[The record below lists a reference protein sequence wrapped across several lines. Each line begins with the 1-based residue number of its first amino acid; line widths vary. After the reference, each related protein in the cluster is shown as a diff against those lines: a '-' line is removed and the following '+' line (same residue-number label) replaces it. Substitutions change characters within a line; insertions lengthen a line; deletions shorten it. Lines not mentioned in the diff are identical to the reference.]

1 MMPLKELKIKKWK
14 IQPWKNKPFKSEMA
28 RFKRDAHSNKKP
40 SFI

>member
-1 MMPLKELKIKKWK
+1 MKNSQVKKWK
-14 IQPWKNKPFKSEMA
+14 IPTWKNKSLKSELA